1 MKKVLLIDDEKDAA
15 DSLSSWF
22 EDKGYSIKTAYSGKE
37 GIEHVMSFDP
47 DVVVTDIKMP
57 DMSGLEVLSAI
68 KEYDEMIQ
76 VIVITAF
83 DDMDTT
89 IEAIQKG
96 AYDYLAKPLDIK
108 RLELSVRRAIE
119 NRKKSQKL
127 ELLEPENLTE
137 SENSLQLVGKSSVMM
152 EIFKKIGKSS
162 ANRVTVLIQGE
173 SGTGKEL
180 IARIIH
186 KSGITKDQPFVAI
199 NCTALPE
206 NLLETELFGHV
217 KGSFTDAIRDKR
229 GKFELAGEGTVF
241 LDEISEMSFKLQAK
255 LLRVLQ
261 EHEFERVGGENSIQ
275 LKARIIAATNKNLS
289 KMVNEGTFRE
299 DLYYRLSVFSIT
311 SPPLRDRRNDIELLV
326 KHFIEKIN
334 TKLHKNVRKI
344 PKEVMYLLK
353 NHEWR
358 GNVRELENTLMQAV
372 VLSKSDMLEKENIL
386 LKKYTDNEFSDLLA
400 RENISLEELE
410 KEYIKRI
417 LTRTD
422 WNVNRTCEVLKI
434 SKATIYR
441 KIEQYGL
448 KQLKQN

>member
-37 GIEHVMSFDP
+37 GIEYVMNFDP

-119 NRKKSQKL
+119 NRKQSQKL

-137 SENSLQLVGKSSVMM
+137 SENSLQLIGKSSVMM

-186 KSGITKDQPFVAI
+186 KSGITKDQPFIAI

-275 LKARIIAATNKNLS
+275 LKARIIAATNKNLN

-299 DLYYRLSVFSIT
+299 DLFYRLSVFSIT

-386 LKKYTDNEFSDLLA
+386 LKKYTGNEFSDLLA
-400 RENISLEELE
+400 RENLSLEELE

-422 WNVNRTCEVLKI
+422 WNVNKTCEVLKV

-448 KQLKQN
+448 NQVK

>member
-22 EDKGYSIKTAYSGKE
+22 EDKGYSTRTAYSGTE
-37 GIEHVMSFDP
+37 GLEFVMNFNP
-47 DVVVTDIKMP
+47 DVVITDIKMP
-57 DMSGLEVLSAI
+57 DKSGLEVLSAI
-68 KEYDEMIQ
+68 KDYDEMIQ

-127 ELLEPENLTE
+127 ELLEPESLTE
-137 SENSLQLVGKSSVMM
+137 SENSLQLVGKSPVMM
-152 EIFKKIGKSS
+152 EIFKKIGKAS

-186 KSGITKDQPFVAI
+186 SSGITKEQPFVAI

-217 KGSFTDAIRDKR
+217 KGSFTDAVRDKR

-275 LKARIIAATNKNLS
+275 LKARIIAATNKDLHR
-289 KMVNEGTFRE
+289 MVTEGTFRE

-344 PKEVMYLLK
+344 PKEVMHMLK

-386 LKKYTDNEFSDLLA
+386 LKRYTGNEFSDLLV
-400 RENISLEELE
+400 RENLSLEELE

-417 LTRTD
+417 LNRAD
-422 WNVNRTCEVLKI
+422 WNINKACMALKI

-441 KIEQYGL
+441 KIERYGL
-448 KQLKQN
+448 KQMK

>member
-1 MKKVLLIDDEKDAA
+1 
-15 DSLSSWF
+15 
-22 EDKGYSIKTAYSGKE
+22 
-37 GIEHVMSFDP
+37 
-47 DVVVTDIKMP
+47 
-57 DMSGLEVLSAI
+57 
-68 KEYDEMIQ
+68 
-76 VIVITAF
+76 VITAF

-119 NRKKSQKL
+119 NRKQSQKL

-137 SENSLQLVGKSSVMM
+137 SENSLQLIGKSSVMM

-186 KSGITKDQPFVAI
+186 KSGITKDQPFIAI

-275 LKARIIAATNKNLS
+275 LKARIIAATNKNLN

-299 DLYYRLSVFSIT
+299 DLFYRLSVFSIT

-386 LKKYTDNEFSDLLA
+386 LKKYTGNEFSDLLA
-400 RENISLEELE
+400 RENLSLEELE

-422 WNVNRTCEVLKI
+422 WNVNKTCEVLKV

-448 KQLKQN
+448 NQVK

>member
-37 GIEHVMSFDP
+37 GIEYVMNFNP

-119 NRKKSQKL
+119 NRKQSQKL

-137 SENSLQLVGKSSVMM
+137 SENSLQLIGKSSVMM

-186 KSGITKDQPFVAI
+186 KSGITKDQPFIAI

-275 LKARIIAATNKNLS
+275 LKARIIAATNKNLN

-299 DLYYRLSVFSIT
+299 DLFYRLSVFSIT

-386 LKKYTDNEFSDLLA
+386 LKKYTGNEFSDLLA
-400 RENISLEELE
+400 RENLSLEELE

-422 WNVNRTCEVLKI
+422 WNVNKTCEVLKV

-448 KQLKQN
+448 KQVK

>member
-37 GIEHVMSFDP
+37 GIEYVMNFDP

-119 NRKKSQKL
+119 NRKQSKKL

-137 SENSLQLVGKSSVMM
+137 SENSLQLIGKSSVMM

-186 KSGITKDQPFVAI
+186 KSGITKDQPFIAI

-275 LKARIIAATNKNLS
+275 LKARIIAATNKNLN

-299 DLYYRLSVFSIT
+299 DLFYRLSVFSIT

-386 LKKYTDNEFSDLLA
+386 LKKYTGNEFSDLLA
-400 RENISLEELE
+400 RENLSLEELE

-422 WNVNRTCEVLKI
+422 WNVNKTCEVLKV

-448 KQLKQN
+448 KQVK

>member
-37 GIEHVMSFDP
+37 GIEYVMNFNP

-119 NRKKSQKL
+119 NRKQSQKL

-137 SENSLQLVGKSSVMM
+137 SENSLQLIGKSSVMM

-186 KSGITKDQPFVAI
+186 KSGITKDQPFIAI

-275 LKARIIAATNKNLS
+275 LKARIIAATNKNLN

-299 DLYYRLSVFSIT
+299 DLFYRLSVFSIT

-386 LKKYTDNEFSDLLA
+386 LKKYTGNEFSDLLA
-400 RENISLEELE
+400 RENLSLEELE

-422 WNVNRTCEVLKI
+422 WNVNKTCEVLKV

-448 KQLKQN
+448 NQVK

>member
-37 GIEHVMSFDP
+37 GIEYVMNFDP

-119 NRKKSQKL
+119 NRKQSQKL

-137 SENSLQLVGKSSVMM
+137 SENSLQLIGKSSVMM

-186 KSGITKDQPFVAI
+186 KSGITKDQPFIAI

-275 LKARIIAATNKNLS
+275 LKARIIAATNKNLN

-299 DLYYRLSVFSIT
+299 DLFYRLSVFSIT

-386 LKKYTDNEFSDLLA
+386 LKKYTGNEFSDLLA
-400 RENISLEELE
+400 RENLSLEELE

-422 WNVNRTCEVLKI
+422 WNVNKTCEVLKV

-448 KQLKQN
+448 KQVK

>member
-22 EDKGYSIKTAYSGKE
+22 EDKGYNIKTAYSGTE
-37 GIEHVMSFDP
+37 GIELVMNFNP
-47 DVVVTDIKMP
+47 DVVITDIKMP

-68 KEYDEMIQ
+68 KNYDEMIQ

-137 SENSLQLVGKSSVMM
+137 NSNSLQLIGKSSVMM

-186 KSGITKDQPFVAI
+186 SSGITKDQPFVAI

-217 KGSFTDAIRDKR
+217 KGSFTDAVRDKR

-275 LKARIIAATNKNLS
+275 LKARIIAATNKNLH
-289 KMVNEGTFRE
+289 KMVTEGTFRE
-299 DLYYRLSVFSIT
+299 DLFYRLSVFSIT
-311 SPPLRDRRNDIELLV
+311 SPPLRDRRNDIEILV

-334 TKLHKNVRKI
+334 TLLHKNVRKI
-344 PKEVMYLLK
+344 PKEVMLLLK

-386 LKKYTDNEFSDLLA
+386 LKRYSDNEFSDLLS
-400 RENISLEELE
+400 RENLSLEELE

-417 LTRTD
+417 LTRAE
-422 WNVNRTCEVLKI
+422 WNVGRACEVLKI

-448 KQLKQN
+448 KQMK

>member
-37 GIEHVMSFDP
+37 GIEYVMNFNP

-83 DDMDTT
+83 DVMDTT

-119 NRKKSQKL
+119 NRKQSQKL

-137 SENSLQLVGKSSVMM
+137 SENSLQLIGKSSVMM

-186 KSGITKDQPFVAI
+186 KSGITKDQPFIAI

-275 LKARIIAATNKNLS
+275 LKARIIAATNKNLN

-299 DLYYRLSVFSIT
+299 DLFYRLSVFSIT

-386 LKKYTDNEFSDLLA
+386 LKKYTGNEFSDLLA
-400 RENISLEELE
+400 RENLSLEELE

-422 WNVNRTCEVLKI
+422 WNVNKTCEVLKV

-448 KQLKQN
+448 NQVK

>member
-15 DSLSSWF
+15 DFLSSWF

-37 GIEHVMSFDP
+37 GIEYVMNFNP

-119 NRKKSQKL
+119 NRKQSQKL

-137 SENSLQLVGKSSVMM
+137 SENSLQLIGKSSVMM

-186 KSGITKDQPFVAI
+186 KSGITKDQPFIAI

-275 LKARIIAATNKNLS
+275 LKARIIAATNKNLN

-299 DLYYRLSVFSIT
+299 DLFYRLSVFSIT

-386 LKKYTDNEFSDLLA
+386 LKKYTGNEFSDLLA
-400 RENISLEELE
+400 RENLSLEELE

-422 WNVNRTCEVLKI
+422 WNVNKTCEVLKV

-448 KQLKQN
+448 NQVK

>member
-1 MKKVLLIDDEKDAA
+1 
-15 DSLSSWF
+15 
-22 EDKGYSIKTAYSGKE
+22 
-37 GIEHVMSFDP
+37 
-47 DVVVTDIKMP
+47 
-57 DMSGLEVLSAI
+57 
-68 KEYDEMIQ
+68 
-76 VIVITAF
+76 
-83 DDMDTT
+83 
-89 IEAIQKG
+89 
-96 AYDYLAKPLDIK
+96 
-108 RLELSVRRAIE
+108 
-119 NRKKSQKL
+119 
-127 ELLEPENLTE
+127 
-137 SENSLQLVGKSSVMM
+137 MM

-186 KSGITKDQPFVAI
+186 KSGITKDQPFIAI

-275 LKARIIAATNKNLS
+275 LKARIIAATNKNLN

-299 DLYYRLSVFSIT
+299 DLFYRLSVFSIT

-386 LKKYTDNEFSDLLA
+386 LKKYTGNEFSDLLA
-400 RENISLEELE
+400 RENLSLEELE

-422 WNVNRTCEVLKI
+422 WNVNKTCEVLKV

-448 KQLKQN
+448 KQVK